1 MTDLYF
7 ALIPA
12 SARSCGFTRD
22 SIPNIEA
29 DRFPWSRIRKDGA
42 EVLARYRESVKWSW
56 RFE

>member
-7 ALIPA
+7 AEIPTL
-12 SARSCGFTRD
+12 ARSCGFTRD
-22 SIPNIEA
+22 SIPFGEA

-42 EVLARYRESVKWSW
+42 EVLARYREFVKWSW